1 MLEKETGLQGS
12 SPAPRRAGRGTLRS
26 SHLAS
31 ESVSLSVKWEDYICL
46 LVYLTTCINNKY
58 ALLGEIL
65 LLNWVYKER

>member
-12 SPAPRRAGRGTLRS
+12 SPAPPRAGRGTSRS

-31 ESVSLSVKWEDYICL
+31 ESVSLSVKWEDDIYL

-58 ALLGEIL
+58 TLLGEIL
-65 LLNWVYKER
+65 LLNWVYIER